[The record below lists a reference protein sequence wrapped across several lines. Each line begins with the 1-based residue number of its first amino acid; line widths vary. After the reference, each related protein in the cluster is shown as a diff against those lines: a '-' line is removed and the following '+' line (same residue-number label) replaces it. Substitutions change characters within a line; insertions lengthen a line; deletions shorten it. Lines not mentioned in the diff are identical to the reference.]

1 MAITEMYHTCY
12 GKIRQLR
19 PRERITRV
27 RNMAWL
33 LAGLFVGQC
42 VHLSRV
48 PSGRARKLSGQ
59 SQKLSKVKM
68 LSRLLDNRHIRV
80 RPWYE
85 PVARDLLTTAV
96 NHGQTLRL
104 LVDDSKVGHG
114 HQLLMVALAG
124 ALWARR
130 RALPIAW
137 TWVKGKRGHSSAQKQ
152 CALLAYV
159 HGLIPEGAS
168 VEIAGD
174 SEFGAIDVLRLLDQ
188 WRWGYA
194 LRQKSSHL
202 ICPTGLSTWKRC
214 DTLVTRP
221 GHSCWLDSLRLTQQF
236 AYPTRFLAL
245 WQTGE
250 AEPWLLA
257 TNLAA
262 EQETRKLYR
271 VRMWIEEMFA
281 DFKGHGFDLEASRL
295 DHFVRLSRLTLAV
308 ALLYIW
314 IVTFGSQTIKNG
326 NRRLVDRADRRDLSI
341 FRIGLDMLERC
352 LANQQP
358 LSICFS
364 PYPHKLYG
372 S

>member
-1 MAITEMYHTCY
+1 MAITEMYHTCF

-42 VHLSRV
+42 VHLSHI
-48 PSGRARKLSGQ
+48 ARKLPGQ

-68 LSRLLDNRHIRV
+68 LSRLLDNRHLRV
-80 RPWYE
+80 RAWYE

-104 LVDDSKVGHG
+104 LVDGSKVGNG

-159 HGLIPEGAS
+159 HGLLPEGAR

-174 SEFGAIDVLRLLDQ
+174 SEFGAM
-188 WRWGYA
+188 
-194 LRQKSSHL
+194 
-202 ICPTGLSTWKRC
+202 ICSCNAAKTSR
-214 DTLVTRP
+214 TR
-221 GHSCWLDSLRLTQQF
+221 
-236 AYPTRFLAL
+236 
-245 WQTGE
+245 
-250 AEPWLLA
+250 
-257 TNLAA
+257 
-262 EQETRKLYR
+262 
-271 VRMWIEEMFA
+271 
-281 DFKGHGFDLEASRL
+281 
-295 DHFVRLSRLTLAV
+295 
-308 ALLYIW
+308 
-314 IVTFGSQTIKNG
+314 
-326 NRRLVDRADRRDLSI
+326 
-341 FRIGLDMLERC
+341 
-352 LANQQP
+352 
-358 LSICFS
+358 
-364 PYPHKLYG
+364 
-372 S
+372 